1 MVSSICWCGIQML
14 VLATPDQVMYFY
26 QPFPQWF
33 CFIELLLRNAM
44 AFAFLLFIDAII
56 VARYFQIFW
65 MKNPLSFQDDFWCLF
80 VNIWIVICR

>member
-1 MVSSICWCGIQML
+1 
-14 VLATPDQVMYFY
+14 
-26 QPFPQWF
+26 
-33 CFIELLLRNAM
+33 M